1 MTTIIINIILNK
13 IINILQKFMK
23 ITKQGLEQIYLNN
36 SNKKACEILKITN
49 ATLTKY
55 LRKNKIKLKGSGNR
69 NKRGKLVI
77 E

>member
-1 MTTIIINIILNK
+1 
-13 IINILQKFMK
+13 MK
-23 ITKQGLEQIYLNN
+23 INKQELEQIYWSN

-55 LRKNKIKLKGSGNR
+55 LRQNRIKLKGSGNR
-69 NKRGKLVI
+69 NARGKLVV

>member
-1 MTTIIINIILNK
+1 
-13 IINILQKFMK
+13 MK
-23 ITKQGLEQIYLNN
+23 ITKEELQEIYLKN

-55 LRKNKIKLKGSGNR
+55 LRASKIKLKGSGNR

>member
-1 MTTIIINIILNK
+1 
-13 IINILQKFMK
+13 MK
-23 ITKQGLEQIYLNN
+23 ITREELQEIYLKN

-55 LRKNKIKLKGSGNR
+55 LRASKIKLKGSGNR

>member
-1 MTTIIINIILNK
+1 MTIIFTTTIINIIT
-13 IINILQKFMK
+13 KFMK
-23 ITKQGLEQIYLNN
+23 ITKRELKQIYLKN

-55 LRKNKIKLKGSGNR
+55 LRQNKIKLKGSGNR

>member
-1 MTTIIINIILNK
+1 
-13 IINILQKFMK
+13 MK
-23 ITKQGLEQIYLNN
+23 ITREKLQEIYLKN
-36 SNKKACEILKITN
+36 SNKKACEILKVTN

-55 LRKNKIKLKGSGNR
+55 LRANKIKLKGSGNR

>member
-1 MTTIIINIILNK
+1 
-13 IINILQKFMK
+13 MK
-23 ITKQGLEQIYLNN
+23 ITKQELEQIYWSI

-55 LRKNKIKLKGSGNR
+55 LRQNRIKLKGSGNR
-69 NKRGKLVI
+69 NARGKLVV